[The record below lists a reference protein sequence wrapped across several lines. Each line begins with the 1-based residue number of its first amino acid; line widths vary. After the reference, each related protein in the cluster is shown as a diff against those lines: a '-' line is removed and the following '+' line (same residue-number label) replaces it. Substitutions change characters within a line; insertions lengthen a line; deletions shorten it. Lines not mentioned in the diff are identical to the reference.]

1 MPLSIPP
8 RNRKDRY
15 TFHVRRRPQ
24 PAERQDKRE
33 VGRYALPQAAEFIG
47 MPSRT
52 MRHWFLGR
60 KRIFRPSYQHG
71 KAVLLS
77 FEDITEAYMVH
88 VLRKHYSYSAERIRV
103 ALEQLRKKHG
113 QEKPFAQ
120 RDIRVVAEF
129 MALVE
134 RKKHK
139 GKTVDIDHAH
149 HGNLFI
155 SPFVDALGH
164 RIHRDAHGH
173 ACRLY
178 PWRNADSSEMPVSI
192 NPEVMSGELVVAG
205 TRIPALAILAER
217 DAGHTIDEIA
227 KLYSLTPSL
236 VEKVILHFEK

>member
-1 MPLSIPP
+1 VPSGIPP
-8 RNRKDRY
+8 RSKKHRY
-15 TFHVRRRPQ
+15 TFLVRRRPQ
-24 PAERQDKRE
+24 LAERQDKRE

-52 MRHWFLGR
+52 MRHWFLGK

-71 KAVLLS
+71 KSVLLS

-88 VLRKHYSYSAERIRV
+88 VLRKQYSYTAERIRV
-103 ALEQLRKKHG
+103 ALEQLRKRHG

-134 RKKHK
+134 RKKQK
-139 GKTVDIDHAH
+139 GKMVDIDHAH

-164 RIHRDAHGH
+164 RIHRDQQGH
-173 ACRLY
+173 AYRLF

-192 NPEVMSGELVVAG
+192 NPDVMSGELVVAG

-217 DAGHTIDEIA
+217 DAGHTIDDIA

-236 VEKVILHFEK
+236 VEKVILHLEK